1 MDPGN
6 ADLMAVSMEP
16 DPTIEA
22 YKRDVD
28 RTLIREA
35 LLLTP
40 SERVEKMIAAAQFA
54 DAVRRSR
61 VVTKP

>member
-28 RTLIREA
+28 RTLIRAA

>member
-1 MDPGN
+1 MDSGN

-28 RTLIREA
+28 RTLIRAA